1 MDRLLPVEW
10 RKTIAFVTGEK
21 ICARDPLAT
30 ETHPRYPNRLWRRNT
45 GLIRQ

>member
-30 ETHPRYPNRLWRRNT
+30 ESPPLVPEPALAAEY